1 LKAGVLP
8 AACGRFYS
16 KAMTNTTYTPEL
28 AAKFCA
34 AISDGGSLRSVCS
47 RAGMPS
53 KATVFRWLG
62 ANPDFVTM
70 YEKATDER
78 ADAHIDEIVDIADNC
93 KADKDSIRKAKLR
106 IDARVEQAQRM
117 KPRKYGRQLQLTGEG
132 GGAVHHKVQMMTDEE
147 LDAEIAKATAATH
160 DGHE

>member
-1 LKAGVLP
+1 
-8 AACGRFYS
+8 
-16 KAMTNTTYTPEL
+16 MTATTYTPEL

-34 AISDGGSLRSVCS
+34 AIADGGTLRSVCKK
-47 RAGMPS
+47 AGMPS

-62 ANPDFVTM
+62 EHADFVTM

-78 ADAHIDEIVDIADNC
+78 TDTMIDEIVDIADNC

-117 KPRKYGRQLQLTGEG
+117 KPKKYGSKVQLTGDG
-132 GGAVHHKVQMMTDEE
+132 GGAIETKST
-147 LDAEIAKATAATH
+147 LDVAGLPTEVLTAIMKAKDAAEPR
-160 DGHE
+160 